1 MIQAEKQ
8 VERAGRD
15 VVIASAA
22 GVQLGRVSV
31 TVHGRQHPLSDGTRF
46 EIAMREE
53 VIYVRTEMDSVVSS
67 RSGEL
72 RLTDPWWT
80 ETIPITSID
89 HAEVHDLARLGR
101 MAVASLDNA
110 WRERELRLEQARA
123 WLSKVEADTRA
134 VALARMTYEDVVGSA
149 AGGIEPGQGHEDGG
163 LTGREAAS
171 RDIAAIVRHRRDA
184 LNSARSRLRAAQI
197 AYDGQIG
204 RARDLLELASR
215 EEVTATFAWVNVTRL
230 SVFVVERQRAL
241 SEATSF
247 SVHQVREAAHD
258 NQDYE
263 LRIVDPAWSETVP
276 FDRRGEPAARA
287 FATVGVQ
294 MVAELAESRA
304 AWERGVGAAR
314 AALERAVSNTLE
326 LEQARA
332 AYAALQEA
340 PREVRR

>member
-1 MIQAEKQ
+1 MIQAEEQ

-15 VVIASAA
+15 VVLASAA

-53 VIYVRTEMDSVVSS
+53 VIYVRTERDSVVSS

-134 VALARMTYEDVVGSA
+134 V
-149 AGGIEPGQGHEDGG
+149 
-163 LTGREAAS
+163 
-171 RDIAAIVRHRRDA
+171 VRQRRDA

-197 AYDGQIG
+197 AYEGQMG

-215 EEVTATFAWVNVTRL
+215 EEVTATFARVNLTRL

-241 SEATSF
+241 SEATTF
-247 SVHQVREAAHD
+247 SVHQVREAVHEFT
-258 NQDYE
+258 QDYE
-263 LRIVDPAWSETVP
+263 LRIVDPAWSEAVL
-276 FDRRGEPAARA
+276 FDGRGESAARD
-287 FATVGVQ
+287 FAAVGAQ

-304 AWERGVGAAR
+304 AWERDVAAAR
-314 AALERAVSNTLE
+314 AALERAESNTLE
-326 LEQARA
+326 LERARA
-332 AYAALQEA
+332 ALAALQEA